1 MAYYNQSLE
10 NSRNF
15 FGIFIS
21 NLPAIIQLFVTV
33 SLALG
38 SAIGLSDIFY
48 FKKLIVLLN
57 LVTFFI
63 TTSFILCYLYLKNN
77 PDLSRNFLT
86 ERKEGRVFLGFLQVI
101 EVIAFVLF
109 IIPTFFISLNRGSLE
124 IGIVQS
130 FAYVIFLVTLGL
142 SVYIWFMD
150 FLQKQTYLKFEDLAP
165 KLGLTLK
172 RQGVINDNIEVF
184 FAWEDSPY
192 RYFKIKYL
200 AEEFFVQ
207 TDYNVDV
214 VIRRMTK
221 EEFEDQ
227 VRMIQNRN
235 RE

>member
-86 ERKEGRVFLGFLQVI
+86 ERKEGRVFL
-101 EVIAFVLF
+101 
-109 IIPTFFISLNRGSLE
+109 
-124 IGIVQS
+124 
-130 FAYVIFLVTLGL
+130 
-142 SVYIWFMD
+142 
-150 FLQKQTYLKFEDLAP
+150 
-165 KLGLTLK
+165 
-172 RQGVINDNIEVF
+172 
-184 FAWEDSPY
+184 
-192 RYFKIKYL
+192 
-200 AEEFFVQ
+200 
-207 TDYNVDV
+207 
-214 VIRRMTK
+214 
-221 EEFEDQ
+221 
-227 VRMIQNRN
+227 
-235 RE
+235 